1 MTEDNVIEFCQW
13 LVSEKGIEAGNLS
26 DYINN
31 NEEEVLK
38 LAEEFKKP
46 KFKFG
51 GKVEAAAEKF
61 QNGGGVYDRKL
72 GRQNKRDAGIY
83 DYTDIGKDTARG
95 SSNQGAK
102 IAKAKAVEG
111 FEDSKFIDPS
121 DFSRGVYRMR
131 KRQAKNMDLTRRQ
144 RKAYAL
150 TEGIRDKFDDK
161 IVSNYIPVDTS
172 SIIPGNKKTFIPI
185 IETPQINQPNSVAE
199 MPIFSDPEIDIA
211 PIAPRIQLKSKR
223 DIAGWDQFMFEVSNH
238 ANKSGAWRP
247 NQDGIRW
254 QRWNE
259 LQYGKYVAD
268 PENFVWEN
276 MPTWFNDRNL
286 TRSQPTK
293 GVGYVDPNMS
303 YIKFNGQV
311 KALPEMYK
319 CGGKTKKTK
328 KTKKAQKGAV
338 LKSFNS
344 LPYGRSTAD
353 LAVLP
358 NDLNKNKADSLIT
371 VPADFG
377 GEYTLIKDGIT
388 GKIRGD
394 HQSEMSGIKQMDAKK
409 AYQMFRKFADM
420 FNRPIEKHEDGNK
433 INRIGI
439 TIGNAKNR
447 EFNDLTGK
455 YLRTVY
461 PKDTVWNY
469 NNNNES
475 RTVYTTPDGYWG
487 VLDNI
492 NGQSR
497 ALTDNE
503 IQIARDAVESRVKN
517 FTKDERIKYLL
528 NRYGDEMLL
537 PENKTTKK

>member
-1 MTEDNVIEFCQW
+1 MTEDNVMEFCQW

-46 KFKFG
+46 KFKLG
-51 GKVEAAAEKF
+51 GKVEAAA
-61 QNGGGVYDRKL
+61 D
-72 GRQNKRDAGIY
+72 
-83 DYTDIGKDTARG
+83 
-95 SSNQGAK
+95 
-102 IAKAKAVEG
+102 
-111 FEDSKFIDPS
+111 
-121 DFSRGVYRMR
+121 
-131 KRQAKNMDLTRRQ
+131 
-144 RKAYAL
+144 
-150 TEGIRDKFDDK
+150 
-161 IVSNYIPVDTS
+161 
-172 SIIPGNKKTFIPI
+172 
-185 IETPQINQPNSVAE
+185 
-199 MPIFSDPEIDIA
+199 
-211 PIAPRIQLKSKR
+211 
-223 DIAGWDQFMFEVSNH
+223 MF
-238 ANKSGAWRP
+238 
-247 NQDGIRW
+247 
-254 QRWNE
+254 
-259 LQYGKYVAD
+259 
-268 PENFVWEN
+268 
-276 MPTWFNDRNL
+276 
-286 TRSQPTK
+286 
-293 GVGYVDPNMS
+293 
-303 YIKFNGQV
+303 
-311 KALPEMYK
+311 K

-338 LKSFNS
+338 LKSFKS

-371 VPADFG
+371 VPAVFG
-377 GEYTLIKDGIT
+377 GEYTFIKDGIT

-461 PKDTVWNY
+461 PKDTVWHY

-517 FTKDERIKYLL
+517 FTKDERIKYLI